1 MINLFIEWTKRTF
14 LPYGELGLFLV
25 AFMESSFFPVPPDL
39 LLIVLGLAAPEKALW
54 FALIATVGSVLG
66 AAFGYFIGRKGGL
79 PLLRKFFK
87 EEKITRIHNLFNK
100 YEVWAVAVA
109 AITPIPYKLA
119 TIAGGVFYINFKKFM
134 IVSFLCRGFRYF
146 LEGLFVMLFGAIFIN
161 FFGKYFE
168 ILMIILILVMILGY
182 LAYKKL
188 NLSRFLKFID

>member
-87 EEKITRIHNLFNK
+87 EEKIRT
-100 YEVWAVAVA
+100 
-109 AITPIPYKLA
+109 TSC
-119 TIAGGVFYINFKKFM
+119 G
-134 IVSFLCRGFRYF
+134 
-146 LEGLFVMLFGAIFIN
+146 
-161 FFGKYFE
+161 
-168 ILMIILILVMILGY
+168 
-182 LAYKKL
+182 
-188 NLSRFLKFID
+188 